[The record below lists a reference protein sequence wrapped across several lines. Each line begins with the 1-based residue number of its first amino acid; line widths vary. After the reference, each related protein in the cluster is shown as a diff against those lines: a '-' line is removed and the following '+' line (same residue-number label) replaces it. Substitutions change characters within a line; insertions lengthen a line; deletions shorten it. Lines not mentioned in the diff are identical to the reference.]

1 MINGPLQVGC
11 LCRLY
16 LYCLFPLAFVFRFY
30 LALLLLLYHFRVG
43 VADGKVDG
51 GKFLCFC
58 RRGDFAVVGA
68 PPVARAG
75 RLVGAVLLH
84 GYPGEREGGSC
95 VRFQNLT
102 ENWTDL
108 AKNLE
113 RKKLGCAE
121 PVEPAFSN
129 CAL

>member
-16 LYCLFPLAFVFRFY
+16 LYCLFLLAFVFRFY

-58 RRGDFAVVGA
+58 RRGDFAVVGKVLSLHVVAMAREFLEIICA
-68 PPVARAG
+68 PK
-75 RLVGAVLLH
+75 
-84 GYPGEREGGSC
+84 S
-95 VRFQNLT
+95 
-102 ENWTDL
+102 
-108 AKNLE
+108 
-113 RKKLGCAE
+113 
-121 PVEPAFSN
+121 
-129 CAL
+129 